1 VLGRFEYCLES
12 VFLERIA
19 QHGLG
24 LLDMMSWISIRFI
37 LSLGSAFEHCN
48 DDTTSEFQNFRSTKV
63 KSWWY
68 PSQCVHVA

>member
-1 VLGRFEYCLES
+1 VSGRFEYCLES

-48 DDTTSEFQNFRSTKV
+48 DDTTSTISESQVDLV

-68 PSQCVHVA
+68 SSQCVHIA